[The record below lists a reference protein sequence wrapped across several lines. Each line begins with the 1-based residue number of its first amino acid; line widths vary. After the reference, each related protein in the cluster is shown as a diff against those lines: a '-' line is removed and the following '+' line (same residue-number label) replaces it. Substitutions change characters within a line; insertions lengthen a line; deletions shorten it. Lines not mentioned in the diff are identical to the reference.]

1 MLAFLIFRHSP
12 LGSPCQGELAAKPTE
27 RFVPR
32 APKFLQIF
40 LEKKKKRLDFSLLVW

>member
-1 MLAFLIFRHSP
+1 MLAFLIVRQSP

-32 APKFLQIF
+32 APRFLQNF
-40 LEKKKKRLDFSLLVW
+40 LEKKKKRLDFSILIW